1 MVTTIRFLDDM
12 EATSKKAYRIIKP
25 TGSVII
31 GFIYKNSPLGKLH
44 QQYNK
49 KRVLYNVATYYSV
62 K

>member
-1 MVTTIRFLDDM
+1 MVTTICFLDDM
-12 EATSKKAYRIIKP
+12 EATSEKAYKLIKP
-25 TGSVII
+25 AGSVII

-49 KRVLYNVATYYSV
+49 KRVLYNVATFYSV